1 MYRYE
6 LPSRR
11 HVMRSLLPNRYMSQR
26 DNLQHQLAE
35 VEACSLTTDFWSS
48 CNTESYITVTCHYLA
63 SSWELKSCVLATY
76 QVRMNHTAENISTEL
91 MKIAADWNITDKVCC
106 IVTDN
111 ASNMLAAARMTGWRH
126 VPCFAHSLNLIVQ
139 EAIENDE
146 ELSELRQ
153 KCRNI
158 VTYFKQSIKARDKLS
173 EVQKQMGG
181 DEKKLIRDVVTR
193 WNSSYY
199 MFQSLIEEYQAV
211 NDTFCFLD
219 HSQLCLSSSEIDAL
233 KDACKMLQHF
243 ERATREIS
251 ADKYLS
257 ISKVIPLARSLQR
270 ATIQC
275 SSSRGRL
282 KDELVRS
289 MAKRFTGL
297 ESHYSLAVST
307 LLDPRFKKIGFG
319 DPSAYNNTVQRLTAE
334 VAAIVATGTQ
344 GSSSESRS
352 STPTTENMVPET
364 DELWSFIDDSVAAT
378 QSRPST
384 SDAKVMI
391 RTYTEHPNLARKEDP
406 LKWWAE
412 NEKCFPFLASHAKK
426 FFSIPATSVPSE
438 RLFSKAGEI
447 TVSKRNRVKSKNV
460 NMLLFL
466 NKAT

>member
-1 MYRYE
+1 
-6 LPSRR
+6 
-11 HVMRSLLPNRYMSQR
+11 
-26 DNLQHQLAE
+26 
-35 VEACSLTTDFWSS
+35 
-48 CNTESYITVTCHYLA
+48 
-63 SSWELKSCVLATY
+63 
-76 QVRMNHTAENISTEL
+76 
-91 MKIAADWNITDKVCC
+91 
-106 IVTDN
+106 
-111 ASNMLAAARMTGWRH
+111 
-126 VPCFAHSLNLIVQ
+126 
-139 EAIENDE
+139 
-146 ELSELRQ
+146 
-153 KCRNI
+153 
-158 VTYFKQSIKARDKLS
+158 
-173 EVQKQMGG
+173 
-181 DEKKLIRDVVTR
+181 
-193 WNSSYY
+193 

-211 NDTFCFLD
+211 NATLCFLD

-251 ADKYLS
+251 ANKYLS

-307 LLDPRFKKIGFG
+307 LCWIPGLKKIGFG

-334 VAAIVATGTQ
+334 VAAIVAAGTQ

-352 STPTTENMVPET
+352 SSPRTEDVVFET
-364 DELWSFIDDSVAAT
+364 DELWSFIDESVAAT

-412 NEKCFPFLASHAKK
+412 NEKCFPFLLRLCLPRGYFPRQAK
-426 FFSIPATSVPSE
+426 
-438 RLFSKAGEI
+438 
-447 TVSKRNRVKSKNV
+447 
-460 NMLLFL
+460 
-466 NKAT
+466 